1 MLGILLRR
9 GAERVIPR
17 GGAERVILRRA
28 APKGSLSIQGFYGR
42 GAKAVLLLASLAQD
56 DARGLIPALWRPG
69 RLSTL
74 LLLTALVG
82 TALPVRAQRAGNPAA
97 ADAIKARYSK
107 LEVRIPMRDG
117 VKLFTS
123 IYVPRD
129 TAADHPILMDRTPY
143 GVAPYGAD
151 AYRTSLGPSGN
162 PKFAAANF
170 IFVYQDARGRYE
182 SEGAFTEMTPH
193 KDVKKSAT
201 DVDESTDTYDTIEWL
216 VKNVPHNNKRIGI
229 YGTSYPGFYTTAS
242 CIDPHPAL
250 KACEPGAPM
259 TDLWMGDDLF
269 HNGAFMLGANFDFYQ
284 GFGRTPRNPNLGP
297 DPRYDRPNN
306 GGDAYKFFLEMG
318 PIGPGSRKSLPVETA
333 PLWDI
338 VMHHPSYDDYWQA
351 RDISR
356 HTKKM
361 PAMLEVGGYYDAE
374 DLAGPWRT
382 FRGIEKLSPGADN
395 HIAIGPWSHGGWSR
409 GDGNAHGTLRWAT
422 STGPWFRDSV
432 ELPFFMHYLANG
444 PTPSLPKVLVYRT
457 GGEKWDRYDAWPP
470 KNSNARSLYLQPGG
484 KLGWEKPP
492 AGAKAFDEYVS
503 DPANPVPVVGR
514 ANGSGMPRDYMTGD
528 QRFASKRPDVIVF
541 QTDPLP
547 DDVTISGP
555 VAPVL
560 HVATS
565 GTDADFVV
573 KLIDVFPDDAPN
585 WPADTTG
592 FVVAGYQQ
600 LVRGEPFRGRYRRDP
615 AKPVAF
621 VPNQP
626 DSLRFAMPDINHT
639 FKKGHRI
646 MVQLQSSWFPL
657 TDRNPQ
663 TFVPNIFEA
672 KPSDFKSATMRV
684 YHTAAQTSRLE
695 VHVLPADGRIVP

>member
-1 MLGILLRR
+1 MSAVRRVFSLRAVAMAAAAILLA
-9 GAERVIPR
+9 GAT
-17 GGAERVILRRA
+17 G
-28 APKGSLSIQGFYGR
+28 
-42 GAKAVLLLASLAQD
+42 
-56 DARGLIPALWRPG
+56 
-69 RLSTL
+69 
-74 LLLTALVG
+74 
-82 TALPVRAQRAGNPAA
+82 RAQRGGNASAA
-97 ADAIKARYSK
+97 EPIKARYQK

-129 TAADHPILMDRTPY
+129 SSADHPILMDRTPY
-143 GVAPYGAD
+143 GVAPYGPD
-151 AYRTSLGPSGN
+151 TYRTSLGPSGN
-162 PKFAAANF
+162 PKFSAANF
-170 IFVYQDARGRYE
+170 IFVYQDARGRYK
-182 SEGAFTEMTPH
+182 SEGAYTEMTPH
-193 KDVKKSAT
+193 KDVKGPK
-201 DVDESTDTYDTIEWL
+201 DVDESTDSYDTIDWL
-216 VKNVPHNNKRIGI
+216 LKNIPHNNARVGI

-284 GFGRTPRNPNLGP
+284 GYGRTPRSDTLGP
-297 DPRYDRPNN
+297 DPRYERPNN
-306 GGDAYKFFLEMG
+306 NGDAYKFFLDMG
-318 PIGPGSRKSLPVETA
+318 PIGPGSRKWLPPATA

-338 VMHHPSYDDYWQA
+338 VMHHPSYDSYWQA

-356 HTKKM
+356 HTKRV

-382 FRGIEKLSPGADN
+382 FRGIERLSPGADH

-409 GDGNAHGTLRWAT
+409 GEGNAHGTLRWAT
-422 STGPWFRDSV
+422 STGPWFRDSI
-432 ELPFFMHYLANG
+432 ELPFFMHYLADG
-444 PTPSLPKVLVYRT
+444 PQPPLPKVLVYRT
-457 GGEKWDRYDAWPP
+457 GGERWDRYDEWPP
-470 KNSNARSLYLQPGG
+470 KTTNARSLYLLPGG
-484 KLGWEKPP
+484 KLGWQQPP
-492 AGAKAFDEYVS
+492 AGAKQFDEYVS
-503 DPANPVPVVGR
+503 DPASPVPVVDR
-514 ANGSGMPRDYMTGD
+514 VSGSGMPRDYMTGD
-528 QRFASKRPDVIVF
+528 QRFASKRGDVLTF
-541 QTDPLP
+541 ETEPLTE
-547 DDVTISGP
+547 DVTVSGP

-565 GTDADFVV
+565 GSDADFIV

-585 WPADTTG
+585 WPGDTSG
-592 FVVAGYQQ
+592 FKVAGYQQ

-621 VPNQP
+621 VRNQP

-646 MVQLQSSWFPL
+646 MVQIQSAWFPL
-657 TDRNPQ
+657 IDRNPQ

-672 KPSDFKSATMRV
+672 KPADFQRATMRV
-684 YHTAAQTSRLE
+684 FHTPVQSSRLE
-695 VHVLPADGRIVP
+695 LRVLPNDRRVVP